1 MNLRRW
7 LRPLPHLERHPLQHA
22 LLIGFAAALALGAT
36 VGVAWAA
43 GFEDVLHR
51 LRHLDPLWIPLAF
64 GFEVVA
70 YVGYAVAYRVLV
82 RAEDGPVLDFRHV
95 GAIVAAG
102 FGVFIIRG
110 GFVVDRQAL
119 ERAGIPARQ
128 ARVRVL
134 GLGALEY
141 AVLAPLA
148 ALAAVVLL
156 ARGASHPS
164 LGFTLPW
171 VIAVPLGAI
180 AAVVALGFR
189 ERLHGHGSWR
199 AVLAHAIEGLH
210 VLRGLAARPDRY
222 GAAFLGTALYW
233 IGDIGCLWASLRCF
247 HDSPPIP
254 ALIVGYATGYALTR
268 RTLPLAGAGA
278 VEALVAFALA
288 WAGVS
293 LAAAVLAVFFYRL
306 FNLWLPV
313 LPAVLGLRSLK
324 RLAQEAAQPR
334 PVMRARR

>member
-1 MNLRRW
+1 MNLKRW
-7 LRPLPHLERHPLQHA
+7 LRPAPHLERHALQHA
-22 LLIGFAAALALGAT
+22 LLVGLGAALALGAT
-36 VGVAWAA
+36 VGVSWAA
-43 GFEDVLHR
+43 GFEEVLDR
-51 LRHLDPLWIPLAF
+51 LRHLHPYWIPLAF
-64 GFEVVA
+64 ACEVLA

-82 RAEDGPVLDFRHV
+82 RVEGGPVLPFRHV

-102 FGVFIIRG
+102 FGVFIVRG

-119 ERAGIPARQ
+119 EQAGVPPRQ

-141 AVLAPLA
+141 AVLAPVA
-148 ALAAVVLL
+148 ALAAVILV
-156 ARGASHPS
+156 ARGSSHPS

-199 AVLAHAIEGLH
+199 GALAHALDAVH
-210 VLRGLAARPDRY
+210 FLRCLVSRPREY

-233 IGDIGCLWASLRCF
+233 VGDMGCLWASLRAF
-247 HDSPPIP
+247 HDSPPLP
-254 ALIVGYATGYALTR
+254 ALVIGYATGYALTR
-268 RTLPLAGAGA
+268 RTLPLGGAGV

-288 WAGVS
+288 WAGVALS
-293 LAAAVLAVFFYRL
+293 AAVLAVFFYRL

-324 RLAQEAAQPR
+324 RLAREASHAGA
-334 PVMRARR
+334 VGARR